1 MKFVSR
7 SMACNLN
14 GLPLQRPNEIYIS
27 AECVYRC
34 VCSGEYETEYE
45 YFCVCVSI
53 ILTDIDT
60 DTDDGT
66 SIYCH
71 FRECSNVPR
80 IKCFLD
86 DGIFITPFVV

>member
-1 MKFVSR
+1 MKFIFRLSVCIDVYVR
-7 SMACNLN
+7 ANMRLSMS
-14 GLPLQRPNEIYIS
+14 IS
-27 AECVYRC
+27 
-34 VCSGEYETEYE
+34 
-45 YFCVCVSI
+45 VCVSI

>member
-1 MKFVSR
+1 MKFIFRLSVCIDVYIRANMRLSVS
-7 SMACNLN
+7 
-14 GLPLQRPNEIYIS
+14 IS
-27 AECVYRC
+27 V
-34 VCSGEYETEYE
+34 
-45 YFCVCVSI
+45 CVCVSI